1 MALVVAEKGGA
12 HGLLLVV
19 TDSDI
24 IGTLF
29 EEKKI
34 QLDLRSPFYLGEERS
49 KEEIK
54 RLIAL
59 ARDIVFT
66 GKEAVALGVEL
77 DLIDPQKILYVQNV
91 PHAQVAMG

>member
-1 MALVVAEKGGA
+1 MALVVAEKEGT

-19 TDSDI
+19 TDSKI

-29 EEKKI
+29 EEKKK
-34 QLDLRSPFYLGEERS
+34 QLDLRSPFYQGKERS

-54 RLIAL
+54 QLIVT

-77 DLIDPQKILYVQNV
+77 DLVDPQKILYVQNV
-91 PHAQVAMG
+91 PHAQVALG

>member
-1 MALVVAEKGGA
+1 MALVVAEKEGA

-19 TDSDI
+19 TDSNI

-29 EEKKI
+29 EEKKT
-34 QLDLRSPFYLGEERS
+34 QLDLRSPFYRGKEKS
-49 KEEIK
+49 KEEVK
-54 RLIAL
+54 QLIAL
-59 ARDIVFT
+59 ARDLVFT

-77 DLIDPQKILYVQNV
+77 DLVDPQKILYVHNV